1 MQSKIIKHNL
11 SAILSIVSNL
21 LTLVSGLVMGFI
33 LPRFVSVETYAAYR
47 TYILYAGYLG
57 LFHFGFIN
65 GIYLKY
71 GKYDYKDLPVKRFS
85 LYTRVLSVSQLLVT
99 VIPVIVLSLCRKEF
113 FLTPVFFVVLN
124 IFFVNVNCYFA
135 LINQF
140 TRRISLDAVI
150 QLIQT
155 ALQTIGFAL
164 LLVFKSDDYVKYLL
178 VLTLVNFSVLLIHCF
193 KSKEII
199 FNVSEAFDGSF
210 LGEARDLISHGILI
224 LLSEYMGLI
233 IIGIDSIVVNLFM
246 SAKDFSVYSFT
257 VSVVTVFFA
266 LVGIISKL
274 IFPYLKRA
282 QNDEYPNLY
291 RKMKLYIAIFAAAVC
306 GMAIVVNML
315 IPLLLPKYTDC
326 IPLLKMLGVTAVL
339 KGLQELL
346 CGNFFKALN
355 YDKGYFKTNILA
367 FGFGL
372 ASDIAA
378 YLLFKSMMT
387 IAIASVI
394 SFLVWYT
401 ACDLI
406 LKKKMKMR
414 AFELR
419 DLLIPGIIMLYYVS
433 VSCPPVLGF
442 VSYYI
447 VLVIAVIIIY
457 RSTNMSQIFRT

>member
-11 SAILSIVSNL
+11 PAILSIVSNL

-33 LPRFVSVETYAAYR
+33 FPRFVSVETYAAYR

-140 TRRISLDAVI
+140 TRRFSLDAVI

-199 FNVSEAFDGSF
+199 FSVSEAFDGSF

-378 YLLFKSMMT
+378 YLLFKSMMA

>member
-11 SAILSIVSNL
+11 PAILSIVSNL

-71 GKYDYKDLPVKRFS
+71 GKYDYKDLPVRRFS

-155 ALQTIGFAL
+155 VLQTIGFAL

-378 YLLFKSMMT
+378 YLLFKSMMA

>member
-1 MQSKIIKHNL
+1 MQSRIIKHNL
-11 SAILSIVSNL
+11 PAILSIVSNL

-199 FNVSEAFDGSF
+199 FSVSEAFDGSF

-378 YLLFKSMMT
+378 YLLFKSMMA

>member
-11 SAILSIVSNL
+11 PAILSIVSNL

-378 YLLFKSMMT
+378 YLLFKSMMA

-406 LKKKMKMR
+406 LKKKMKMM